1 MVIFWSK
8 SKENLCKGSVH
19 VHFFFNQISIFLKD
33 HFNYTL
39 EYRLVVVGLDGQY
52 RVGHGL
58 HYMAVIK

>member
-1 MVIFWSK
+1 MSI
-8 SKENLCKGSVH
+8 
-19 VHFFFNQISIFLKD
+19 FFFNQISIFLKD

-58 HYMAVIK
+58 HGCYKMNCVPSKFIC